1 MGSTFAIGLVSG
13 YGDVHGE
20 SDTGRGMCLQDAA
33 RLVAD
38 RFPGGVP
45 ALAKAMQVSANT
57 LQHKLNPNNKTH
69 KLTLDESLA
78 MQKIS
83 GLPFV
88 LHAMAAAMSHSCMP
102 EVPDQSG
109 GNPVEAFMRFQ
120 HGMGEFTA
128 AVADAFLDGNVTSRN
143 EFKRVQ
149 ARAGDLIALV
159 GFMVAV
165 VAQRVPQLPSTD
177 GWDG

>member
-1 MGSTFAIGLVSG
+1 MGSTFAIGLDSG
-13 YGDVHGE
+13 YGDSAAD
-20 SDTGRGMCLQDAA
+20 SDIARGMCLQDAA
-33 RLVAD
+33 RLISE
-38 RFPGGVP
+38 RYKGGVP
-45 ALAKAMQVSANT
+45 ALAKAMGVSANT
-57 LQHKLNPNNKTH
+57 LQHKLNPNNTTH

-78 MQKIS
+78 MQQIS

-88 LHAMAAAMSHSCMP
+88 LCAMAAAMAHSCMP

-120 HGMGEFTA
+120 QGLGEFTA
-128 AVADAFLDGNVTSRN
+128 AVADSLLGEGPVSRN
-143 EFKRVQ
+143 QFRRVQ
-149 ARAGDLIALV
+149 AFANDLMALT
-159 GFMVAV
+159 GYMVAS

>member
-1 MGSTFAIGLVSG
+1 MGSTFAIGLDSG
-13 YGDVHGE
+13 YGDMHGE

-57 LQHKLNPNNKTH
+57 LQHKLNPNNTRH
-69 KLTLDESLA
+69 KLTMDEALA
-78 MQKIS
+78 IQQIS

-88 LHAMAAAMSHSCMP
+88 LQAMASAMAHSCLP

-109 GNPVEAFMRFQ
+109 GNAVEAFMRYQ
-120 HGMGEFTA
+120 HGLGAFTA
-128 AVADAFLDGNVTSRN
+128 SVADALLGDGAVNRN
-143 EFKRVQ
+143 QFRRVQ
-149 ARAGDLIALV
+149 AFASDVMVLTGY
-159 GFMVAV
+159 MVAA
-165 VAQRVPQLPSTD
+165 VAQRVPQLPSAD
-177 GWDG
+177 EWGG